1 MEISKNLRI
10 EEVSDIFLRINSKG
24 KVLNNSDFILT
35 LMSVYREGG
44 RSLIEEFSEAT
55 KRRNDIADLNA
66 DDVMRVLV
74 GVGFK
79 RARLEDVYN
88 FLKAQTHEFENLNTV
103 IESVV
108 NLQNWRNFLTILKD
122 A

>member
-10 EEVSDIFLRINSKG
+10 EEVSDIFLRINSRG

-44 RSLIEEFSEAT
+44 RALIEEFSEAT
-55 KRRNDIADLNA
+55 RRRNDIADLNA

-88 FLKAQTHEFENLNTV
+88 FLKAQTHEFENLNTA

>member
-10 EEVSDIFLRINSKG
+10 EEVSDIFLRINSRG

-44 RSLIEEFSEAT
+44 RVLIEEFSEAT
-55 KRRNDIADLNA
+55 RRRNDIADLNA

>member
-10 EEVSDIFLRINSKG
+10 EEVSDIFLRINSRG

-44 RSLIEEFSEAT
+44 RALIEEFSEAT
-55 KRRNDIADLNA
+55 RRRNDIADLNA

>member
-1 MEISKNLRI
+1 MEISKDLRI
-10 EEVSDIFLRINSKG
+10 EEVSDIFLRINSRG

-55 KRRNDIADLNA
+55 RRRNDIADLNA

-88 FLKAQTHEFENLNTV
+88 FLKAQTHEFENLNAV

>member
-1 MEISKNLRI
+1 MEISKDLRI
-10 EEVSDIFLRINSKG
+10 EEVSDIFLRINSRG

-44 RSLIEEFSEAT
+44 RALIEEFSEAT
-55 KRRNDIADLNA
+55 RRRNDIADLNA

>member
-10 EEVSDIFLRINSKG
+10 EEVSDIFLRINSRG

-35 LMSVYREGG
+35 LMSVYREEG
-44 RSLIEEFSEAT
+44 RALIEEFSEAT
-55 KRRNDIADLNA
+55 RRRNDIADLNA

>member
-1 MEISKNLRI
+1 MEISKDLRI
-10 EEVSDIFLRINSKG
+10 EEVSDIFLRINSRG

-44 RSLIEEFSEAT
+44 RVLIEEFSEAT
-55 KRRNDIADLNA
+55 RRRNDIADLNA

>member
-10 EEVSDIFLRINSKG
+10 EEVSDIFLRINSRG

-35 LMSVYREGG
+35 LMSVYWEEGRKQIEAFSNWTRE
-44 RSLIEEFSEAT
+44 
-55 KRRNDIADLNA
+55 KNDIADLNA

>member
-10 EEVSDIFLRINSKG
+10 EEVSDIFLRINSRG

-44 RSLIEEFSEAT
+44 RALIEEFSEAT
-55 KRRNDIADLNA
+55 RRRNDIADLNA

-108 NLQNWRNFLTILKD
+108 NLQNWKNFLTILKD

>member
-1 MEISKNLRI
+1 MEISKDLRI
-10 EEVSDIFLRINSKG
+10 EEVSDIFLRINSRG

-44 RSLIEEFSEAT
+44 RALIEEFSEAT
-55 KRRNDIADLNA
+55 RRRNDIADLNA

-88 FLKAQTHEFENLNTV
+88 FLKTQTHEFENLNTV

>member
-1 MEISKNLRI
+1 MEISKDLRI
-10 EEVSDIFLRINSKG
+10 EEVSDIFLRINSRG

-44 RSLIEEFSEAT
+44 RALIEEFSEAT
-55 KRRNDIADLNA
+55 RRRNDIADLNA

-103 IESVV
+103 IENVV